1 MTKRRLPMAEHADTL
16 SLKALRELVTGL
28 VERADRAEIRTE
40 KLEADNRKLR
50 EDNDLLR
57 VENTRLKVDNQ
68 LLRDEIARLKNLP
81 PRPPFRPS
89 GMEQATSDKTVAGSR
104 KPARRRG
111 PKGDKGS
118 VTGEEVLP
126 ANAPPGSR
134 FKGYKDCVVRDLVV
148 RAEVVRYRR
157 ECWVAPDGRTIVA
170 PLPAGIK
177 GGYGASLR
185 RFCLMLHSHG
195 QVTTQRL
202 TTLLND
208 VGVEISKRQ
217 VIRFLTERLDGFH
230 AEDAAV
236 LHAGLVSAPFVT
248 VDDTGAR
255 HANRNF
261 HTTQIG
267 GEHFTAFR
275 TAPSK
280 SRLNFLALLRG
291 NYQDYVLNDAAFTF
305 LEDRQVDPA
314 LLAHL
319 KTREPRRFANQVPFL
334 EYLAANGIDIFDKEI
349 IRPFAEA
356 GIWGAIRHHGLVG
369 NAVIVSDDAGQFRVG
384 THALC
389 WVHAER
395 LLHKLMPATPGQ
407 VRHVETLRDLIWR
420 FYKALKAYQRR
431 PDPRAARGIQARF
444 DRIFSLRTGYGDLDK
459 LLFRLRRRKAELLR
473 VLERPETPLHTN
485 ASERDL
491 RGFVIK
497 RKISGGTVTRN
508 GRQARDSML
517 GLMKTCQKL
526 GLSFWHYLGDR
537 LGISDEDHAVAPLAS
552 LVAARA

>member
-1 MTKRRLPMAEHADTL
+1 
-16 SLKALRELVTGL
+16 
-28 VERADRAEIRTE
+28 
-40 KLEADNRKLR
+40 
-50 EDNDLLR
+50 
-57 VENTRLKVDNQ
+57 
-68 LLRDEIARLKNLP
+68 
-81 PRPPFRPS
+81 
-89 GMEQATSDKTVAGSR
+89 MEQATSDKAVAGSR

-111 PKGDKGS
+111 PKGDTRS
-118 VTGEEVLP
+118 ATREEVLP
-126 ANAPPGSR
+126 ARAPPGSR

-157 ECWVAPDGRTIVA
+157 ECWLTPEGRTIIA

-185 RFCLMLHSHG
+185 RFCLMLHSRG

-208 VGVEISKRQ
+208 VGVEITASSLAMIATKRQ
-217 VIRFLTERLDGFH
+217 VIR
-230 AEDAAV
+230 
-236 LHAGLVSAPFVT
+236 
-248 VDDTGAR
+248 
-255 HANRNF
+255 
-261 HTTQIG
+261 
-267 GEHFTAFR
+267 
-275 TAPSK
+275 
-280 SRLNFLALLRG
+280 
-291 NYQDYVLNDAAFTF
+291 F

-314 LLAHL
+314 LLARL
-319 KTREPRRFANQVPFL
+319 MTREPRRFANQVPFL
-334 EYLAANGIDIFDKEI
+334 EYLAANGVDIFDKDI
-349 IRPFAEA
+349 VRPFAEA
-356 GIWGAIRHHGLVG
+356 GIRGAIRHHGLVG

-444 DRIFSLRTGYGDLDK
+444 DRIFSIRTGYGDLDK
-459 LLFRLRRRKAELLR
+459 LLFRLSRRKEELLR

-497 RKISGGTVTRN
+497 RKISGGTVSRN

-526 GLSFWHYLGDR
+526 GLSFC
-537 LGISDEDHAVAPLAS
+537 AAP
-552 LVAARA
+552 VTY

>member
-28 VERADRAEIRTE
+28 VERADRADVRIEA
-40 KLEADNRKLR
+40 LETDNRRLR
-50 EDNDLLR
+50 EENDKLKI
-57 VENTRLKVDNQ
+57 ENTRLKVDNQ

-89 GMEQATSDKTVAGSR
+89 GMERATSEQKVAGSD
-104 KPARRRG
+104 KPTRRRG
-111 PKGDKGS
+111 PKGDTKR
-118 VTGEEVLP
+118 VTREEVLT
-126 ANAPPGSR
+126 AKAPPGSR
-134 FKGYKDCVVRDLVV
+134 FKGYKDCVVRELVMRV
-148 RAEVVRYRR
+148 EVVRYRR
-157 ECWVAPDGRTIVA
+157 ECWVAPDGRTIIA
-170 PLPAGIK
+170 PLPAGVQ
-177 GGYGASLR
+177 GGYGANLR

-217 VIRFLTERLDGFH
+217 VIRFLTQALDGFH

-267 GEHFTAFR
+267 GKLFTTFR

-291 NYQDYVLNDAAFTF
+291 NYQDYVLNDAAFSV
-305 LEDRQVDPA
+305 LEERQLDPE
-314 LLAHL
+314 LLAPL
-319 KTREPRRFANQVPFL
+319 NRPEPRRFANQVLFL
-334 EYLAANGIDIFDKEI
+334 EYLAANGIDIFDRDI
-349 IRPFAEA
+349 IRAFAEA

-369 NAVIVSDDAGQFRVG
+369 SAVIVSDDAGQFRVG

-395 LLHKLMPATPGQ
+395 LLHKLMPATPHQ
-407 VRHVETLRDLIWR
+407 VKHVETLRELIWL
-420 FYKALKAYQRR
+420 FYKALKDYQRS
-431 PDPRAARGIQARF
+431 PSGRAARGLQLRF
-444 DRIFSLRTGYGDLDK
+444 DRIFSIRTGYGELDK
-459 LLFRLRRRKAELLR
+459 LLSRLRRRKAELLR
-473 VLERPETPLHTN
+473 VLERPEIPLNTN

-497 RKISGGTVTRN
+497 RKISGGTVSRN

-537 LGISDEDHAVAPLAS
+537 LGIRDGDHLIPPLPTII
-552 LVAARA
+552 AARS

>member
-1 MTKRRLPMAEHADTL
+1 MTKRRLPMVEHADTL

-28 VERADRAEIRTE
+28 VARADRAEIRIE
-40 KLEADNRKLR
+40 ALEADNRKLR
-50 EDNDLLR
+50 EENDLLR
-57 VENTRLKVDNQ
+57 IENTRLKVDNQ

-89 GMEQATSDKTVAGSR
+89 GMDQATSDKTVPGSR

-111 PKGDKGS
+111 PKGDTRS
-118 VTGEEVLP
+118 ATREEVLP
-126 ANAPPGSR
+126 ARAPPGSR
-134 FKGYKDCVVRDLVV
+134 FKGYKDCMVRDLVV

-157 ECWVAPDGRTIVA
+157 ECWVTPEGRTIIA

-208 VGVEISKRQ
+208 VGIEISKRQ

-275 TAPSK
+275 TTPSK

-305 LEDRQVDPA
+305 LETRQVDPA
-314 LLAHL
+314 LLARL
-319 KTREPRRFANQVPFL
+319 KTCEPRRFANQVPFL
-334 EYLAANGIDIFDKEI
+334 EYLAANGIDIFDKDI
-349 IRPFAEA
+349 IRPFA
-356 GIWGAIRHHGLVG
+356 
-369 NAVIVSDDAGQFRVG
+369 
-384 THALC
+384 
-389 WVHAER
+389 
-395 LLHKLMPATPGQ
+395 
-407 VRHVETLRDLIWR
+407 
-420 FYKALKAYQRR
+420 
-431 PDPRAARGIQARF
+431 
-444 DRIFSLRTGYGDLDK
+444 
-459 LLFRLRRRKAELLR
+459 
-473 VLERPETPLHTN
+473 
-485 ASERDL
+485 
-491 RGFVIK
+491 
-497 RKISGGTVTRN
+497 
-508 GRQARDSML
+508 
-517 GLMKTCQKL
+517 
-526 GLSFWHYLGDR
+526 
-537 LGISDEDHAVAPLAS
+537 
-552 LVAARA
+552 

>member
-28 VERADRAEIRTE
+28 VERADRADARIE
-40 KLEADNRKLR
+40 KLDAENHQLR
-50 EDNDLLR
+50 AENDQLR
-57 VENTRLKVDNQ
+57 LENTRLKIDNQ

-89 GMEQATSDKTVAGSR
+89 GMERATSDKPASGSP
-104 KPARRRG
+104 KPAPPRG
-111 PKGDKGS
+111 PKNDTKR
-118 VTGEEVLP
+118 VTREEVL
-126 ANAPPGSR
+126 AASVPPGSR
-134 FKGYKDCVVRDLVV
+134 FKGYNDCFVRDLVLRV
-148 RAEVVRYRR
+148 EVVRYRR
-157 ECWVAPDGRTIVA
+157 ECWVTPKGDTIIA
-170 PLPAGIK
+170 PLPAGIR
-177 GGYGASLR
+177 GGFGPNLR
-185 RFCLMLHSHG
+185 RFCLMLHAHG
-195 QVTTQRL
+195 QVTTQRM

-217 VIRFLTERLDGFH
+217 VVRFLTQRLDGFH

-236 LHAGLVSAPFVT
+236 LHAGLVSAPYVT

-255 HANRNF
+255 HANCNF

-275 TAPSK
+275 TAPAK

-305 LEDRQVDPA
+305 LDGRPVDPV
-314 LLAHL
+314 LLARL
-319 KTREPRRFANQVPFL
+319 KRSGPRHFAHQVPFL
-334 EYLAANGIDIFDKEI
+334 QHLAEHGIDILDTETL
-349 IRPFAEA
+349 RPFTEA

-369 NAVIVSDDAGQFRVG
+369 NAVIVSDDARQFRVG

-395 LLHKLMPATPGQ
+395 LLHKLMPATPQQ
-407 VRHVETLRDLIWR
+407 VKQVETLRDLIWH
-420 FYKALKAYQRR
+420 FYKALKAYRRR
-431 PDPRAARGIQARF
+431 PDPRAAQSLRARF
-444 DRIFSLRTGYGDLDK
+444 DRIFSIRTGYGELDK
-459 LLFRLRRRKAELLR
+459 LLLRLRRRKPELLR
-473 VLERPETPLHTN
+473 VLERPEIPLHTN

-491 RGFVIK
+491 RGLVIK
-497 RKISGGTVTRN
+497 RKISGGTVSRN
-508 GRQARDSML
+508 GRQAGDSML
-517 GLMKTCQKL
+517 GLSKTCQKL
-526 GLSFWHYLGDR
+526 GLSFWHYLGNR
-537 LGISDEDHAVAPLAS
+537 LGISGEDHPIAPLAC

>member
-28 VERADRAEIRTE
+28 VERADRAEIRIE

-89 GMEQATSDKTVAGSR
+89 GMDQATSDKTVAGSR

-111 PKGDKGS
+111 PKGDKSS
-118 VTGEEVLP
+118 VTREEVLP

-208 VGVEISKRQ
+208 VGIEISKRQ

-236 LHAGLVSAPFVT
+236 LHAGLISAPFVT

-314 LLAHL
+314 LLARL
-319 KTREPRRFANQVPFL
+319 KTRQPRRFANQVPFL

-431 PDPRAARGIQARF
+431 PDPRAARSLQARF

-497 RKISGGTVTRN
+497 RKISGGTVSRN

>member
-1 MTKRRLPMAEHADTL
+1 MTKRSLPMVEHADTL

-28 VERADRAEIRTE
+28 VARADRAEIRIE

-50 EDNDLLR
+50 EENDLLR

-89 GMEQATSDKTVAGSR
+89 GMDQATSDKTVAGSR

-118 VTGEEVLP
+118 VTREEVLP

-195 QVTTQRL
+195 QVMTQRL

-314 LLAHL
+314 LLARL
-319 KTREPRRFANQVPFL
+319 NTRQPRRFANQVPFL

-431 PDPRAARGIQARF
+431 PDPRAARSLQARF

-497 RKISGGTVTRN
+497 RKISGGTVSRN

-526 GLSFWHYLGDR
+526 SLSFWHYLGDR

-552 LVAARA
+552 LVAART

>member
-28 VERADRAEIRTE
+28 VERADRADIRIE
-40 KLEADNRKLR
+40 KLEAENQKLR
-50 EDNDLLR
+50 DENDQLR
-57 VENTRLKVDNQ
+57 IDNTRLKVDNQ

-81 PRPPFRPS
+81 PRPPFKPS
-89 GMEQATSDKTVAGSR
+89 GMEQATSDKMVAGKD

-111 PKGDKGS
+111 PKGDTRR
-118 VTGEEVLP
+118 VMRIEVLP

-134 FKGYKDCVVRDLVV
+134 FKGYRDCVVRDLIV
-148 RAEVVRYRR
+148 RPDVVRYRR
-157 ECWVAPDGRTIVA
+157 ECWVTPDGHRVIA
-170 PLPAGIK
+170 PLPAGVK
-177 GGYGASLR
+177 GGYGANLR

-217 VIRFLTERLDGFH
+217 VIRFLTQGLDGFH

-255 HANRNF
+255 HGNRNF

-267 GEHFTAFR
+267 GEHFCAFR

-291 NYQDYVLNDAAFTF
+291 NYQDYVLNDAAFTV
-305 LEDRQVDPA
+305 LEDRHVDPTLVA
-314 LLAHL
+314 RLR
-319 KTREPRRFANQVPFL
+319 TPEPQHFANQVPFL
-334 EYLAANGIDIFDKEI
+334 EHLAAKGIDIFDGQT

-407 VRHVETLRDLIWR
+407 VKHVETLRQLIWH
-420 FYKALKAYQRR
+420 FYKALKAYRR
-431 PDPRAARGIQARF
+431 KPSRSAVRGLQLRF
-444 DRIFSLRTGYGDLDK
+444 DRIFSIRTGYGELDA
-459 LLFRLRRRKAELLR
+459 LLGRLGRRKAELLR
-473 VLERPETPLHTN
+473 VLERPEIPLHTN

-491 RGFVIK
+491 RGIVIK
-497 RKISGGTVTRN
+497 RKISGGTVSHH
-508 GRQARDSML
+508 GRQARDSLL

-537 LGISDEDHAVAPLAS
+537 LGIGDHPIAPLPS
-552 LVAARA
+552 MVAARA

>member
-1 MTKRRLPMAEHADTL
+1 MTKRRLPMVEHADTL

-28 VERADRAEIRTE
+28 VARADRAEIRIE

-50 EDNDLLR
+50 EENDLLR

-118 VTGEEVLP
+118 VTREEVLP

-314 LLAHL
+314 LLARL
-319 KTREPRRFANQVPFL
+319 KTRQPRRFANQVPFL

-395 LLHKLMPATPGQ
+395 LLHKLMPATTGQ

-431 PDPRAARGIQARF
+431 PDPRAAPSLQARF

-497 RKISGGTVTRN
+497 RKISGGTVSRN

-552 LVAARA
+552 LVAART

>member
-28 VERADRAEIRTE
+28 VKRADQADIRIE
-40 KLEADNRKLR
+40 KLEAENRTLR
-50 EDNDLLR
+50 AGNDQLR
-57 VENTRLKVDNQ
+57 IENTRLKVDNQ

-89 GMEQATSDKTVAGSR
+89 GMEKATSDKAAGSKE
-104 KPARRRG
+104 KPSRQRG
-111 PKGDKGS
+111 PKGDTGR
-118 VTGEEVLP
+118 VTREEVLV
-126 ANAPPGSR
+126 ASVPPGSR
-134 FKGYKDCVVRDLVV
+134 FKGYKDCVVRDLVL
-148 RAEVVRYRR
+148 RAEVIRYRR
-157 ECWVAPDGRTIVA
+157 ECWVAPDGRTIIA
-170 PLPAGIK
+170 PLPTGIQ
-177 GGYGASLR
+177 GGFGPNLR
-185 RFCLMLHSHG
+185 RFCLTLHNHG

-208 VGVEISKRQ
+208 IGVEISRRQ
-217 VIRFLTERLDGFH
+217 VIRFLTQGLDGFH

-236 LHAGLVSAPFVT
+236 LHAGLVSAPYVT

-267 GEHFTAFR
+267 GEYFTAFR

-291 NYQDYVLNDAAFTF
+291 NYQDYVLNGAAFAF
-305 LEDRQVDPA
+305 LEDRQVDPV
-314 LLAHL
+314 LLAPL
-319 KTREPRRFANQVPFL
+319 KRQEPQRFANQVPFL
-334 EYLAANGIDIFDKEI
+334 EHLAEHGIDIFDKDI

-369 NAVIVSDDAGQFRVG
+369 KAVIVSDDAGQFRVG

-395 LLHKLMPATPGQ
+395 LLHKLMPATPSQ
-407 VRHVETLRDLIWR
+407 VKHVETLRELIWL
-420 FYKALKAYQRR
+420 FYKLLKDYQRR
-431 PDPRAARGIQARF
+431 PSRRAAHALEIRF
-444 DRIFSLRTGYGDLDK
+444 DRIFSIRTGYGDLDK
-459 LLFRLRRRKAELLR
+459 LLSRLKRRKAELLR
-473 VLERPETPLHTN
+473 VLERPETPLNTN

-497 RKISGGTVTRN
+497 RKISGGTVSRD

-537 LGISDEDHAVAPLAS
+537 LGIATSHPAIPPLATMI
-552 LVAARA
+552 VTRA

>member
-1 MTKRRLPMAEHADTL
+1 MTKRRLPMVEHADTL
-16 SLKALRELVTGL
+16 SLKALRQLVTGL
-28 VERADRAEIRTE
+28 VKRADQADIRIE
-40 KLEADNRKLR
+40 KLEAENQKLR
-50 EDNDLLR
+50 AENDQLR
-57 VENTRLKVDNQ
+57 LENTRLKVDNQ

-81 PRPPFRPS
+81 PRPPFKPS
-89 GMEQATSDKTVAGSR
+89 GMEKATSDKAAGS
-104 KPARRRG
+104 KEQPSRRRG
-111 PKGDKGS
+111 PKGDTGR
-118 VTGEEVLP
+118 VTREEVLV
-126 ANAPPGSR
+126 ASVPPGSR
-134 FKGYKDCVVRDLVV
+134 FKGYKDCIVRDLVL
-148 RAEVVRYRR
+148 RAEVIRYRR
-157 ECWVAPDGRTIVA
+157 ECWSAPDGRMIIA
-170 PLPAGIK
+170 PLPAGVQC
-177 GGYGASLR
+177 GFGPNLR
-185 RFCLMLHSHG
+185 RFCLTLHNHG

-208 VGVEISKRQ
+208 IGVEISKRQ
-217 VIRFLTERLDGFH
+217 VIRFLTQGLDGFH

-236 LHAGLVSAPFVT
+236 LHAGLVSASYVT

-261 HTTQIG
+261 HTTHIG
-267 GEHFTAFR
+267 GEYFTAFR

-291 NYQDYVLNDAAFTF
+291 NYQDYVLNDAAFAF
-305 LEDRQVDPA
+305 LEDRQVDPV
-314 LLAHL
+314 LLEPL
-319 KTREPRRFANQVPFL
+319 KRQEPQRFANQVPFL
-334 EYLAANGIDIFDKEI
+334 GHLAEHGIDIFDRDI

-395 LLHKLMPATPGQ
+395 LLHKLMPATPRQ
-407 VRHVETLRDLIWR
+407 MEQVETIRELVWL
-420 FYKALKAYQRR
+420 FYKLLKDYQRKPSR
-431 PDPRAARGIQARF
+431 RAAHALEIRF
-444 DRIFSLRTGYGDLDK
+444 DRIFSIPTGYGDLDK
-459 LLFRLRRRKAELLR
+459 LLSRLKRRKVELLR
-473 VLERPETPLHTN
+473 VLERPETPLNTN

-497 RKISGGTVTRN
+497 RKISGGTVSRD

-537 LGISDEDHAVAPLAS
+537 LGIPTSHPAIPPLATMI
-552 LVAARA
+552 VTRA

>member
-1 MTKRRLPMAEHADTL
+1 MTKRRLPLVEHADTL

-28 VERADRAEIRTE
+28 VERVDRSDIRIE
-40 KLEADNRKLR
+40 KLEA
-50 EDNDLLR
+50 
-57 VENTRLKVDNQ
+57 ENQR
-68 LLRDEIARLKNLP
+68 LRDEIARLKNLP

-89 GMEQATSDKTVAGSR
+89 GMEQATSDKAVTSKE
-104 KPARRRG
+104 KPKRRRG
-111 PKGDKGS
+111 PKCDTGS
-118 VTGEEVLP
+118 VTREEVLP
-126 ANAPPGSR
+126 VAAPPGSR
-134 FKGYKDCVVRDLVV
+134 FKGYKVCVVRDLVM
-148 RAEVVRYRR
+148 RADVMRYRR
-157 ECWVAPDGRTIVA
+157 ECWITPDGRTIVA
-170 PLPAGIK
+170 PLPAGTR
-177 GGYGASLR
+177 GGYGANLR

-202 TTLLND
+202 TTLLNG

-217 VIRFLTERLDGFH
+217 VVRSLTQGLDGFH

-236 LHAGLVSAPFVT
+236 LHAGLVSAPYVT

-255 HANRNF
+255 HAHRSF
-261 HTTQIG
+261 YTTHIG
-267 GEHFTAFR
+267 GEHFSAFR

-291 NYQDYVLNDAAFTF
+291 NYHDYVLNDAALAF
-305 LEDRQVDPA
+305 LEDRRIDPV
-314 LLAHL
+314 LLARL
-319 KTREPRRFANQVPFL
+319 KTSGPRWFPNQVPFL
-334 EYLAANGIDIFDKEI
+334 AYLAESGIDIFDRAV

-356 GIWGAIRHHGLVG
+356 GIWGAIRHHGLLG

-389 WVHAER
+389 LVHAER
-395 LLHKLMPATPGQ
+395 LLHKLMPATPQQ
-407 VRHVETLRDLIWR
+407 VAHVETLRELIWL
-420 FYKALKAYQRR
+420 FYKLLKDFSRSPSR
-431 PDPRAARGIQARF
+431 RAAQALEARF
-444 DRIFSLRTGYGDLDK
+444 DRIFSIHTGYSDLDK
-459 LLFRLRRRKAELLR
+459 LLSRLKRRKAELLR
-473 VLERPETPLHTN
+473 VLERPEIPLHTN

-491 RGFVIK
+491 RSFVIK
-497 RKISGGTVTRN
+497 RKISGGTASRS

-537 LGISDEDHAVAPLAS
+537 LEISNEGHRVPPLAS

>member
-1 MTKRRLPMAEHADTL
+1 MTKRRLPMVEHADTL

-28 VERADRAEIRTE
+28 IERADRADIRIE
-40 KLEADNRKLR
+40 KLEAENQKLR
-50 EDNDLLR
+50 AENDQLR
-57 VENTRLKVDNQ
+57 IENTRLKVDNQ

-89 GMEQATSDKTVAGSR
+89 GMEQATSEKAVAGKE

-111 PKGDKGS
+111 PKGDTGN
-118 VTGEEVLP
+118 VTREEVLP
-126 ANAPPGSR
+126 IAAPPGSR
-134 FKGYKDCVVRDLVV
+134 FKGYKDCLVRDLVV
-148 RAEVVRYRR
+148 RVEVVRYRR
-157 ECWVAPDGRTIVA
+157 ECWVTPDGRTIIA
-170 PLPAGIK
+170 PLPAGIRA
-177 GGYGASLR
+177 GYGANLR
-185 RFCLMLHSHG
+185 RFCLMLHAHG

-217 VIRFLTERLDGFH
+217 VIRVLTERLDGFH

-261 HTTQIG
+261 HTTHIG
-267 GEHFTAFR
+267 GEHFTVFR
-275 TAPSK
+275 TGPSK

-305 LEDRQVDPA
+305 LQDRQVDPA
-314 LLAHL
+314 LLARL
-319 KTREPRRFANQVPFL
+319 NTREPRRFANQVPFL
-334 EYLAANGIDIFDKEI
+334 EYLAQNGIDIFDRDI

-389 WVHAER
+389 WVHTER

-407 VRHVETLRDLIWR
+407 VKHVETLRELIWL
-420 FYKALKAYQRR
+420 FYKALKDFSRSPSR
-431 PDPRAARGIQARF
+431 RAAQGLEVRF
-444 DRIFSLRTGYGDLDK
+444 DRIFSIRTGYGDLDK
-459 LLFRLRRRKAELLR
+459 LLSRLKRRKAELLR

-497 RKISGGTVTRN
+497 RKISGGTVSRN

-526 GLSFWHYLGDR
+526 GLSFWRYLGDR
-537 LGISDEDHAVAPLAS
+537 LGVGASHPSIPPLATMI
-552 LVAARA
+552 VART

>member
-1 MTKRRLPMAEHADTL
+1 M
-16 SLKALRELVTGL
+16 
-28 VERADRAEIRTE
+28 
-40 KLEADNRKLR
+40 
-50 EDNDLLR
+50 
-57 VENTRLKVDNQ
+57 
-68 LLRDEIARLKNLP
+68 
-81 PRPPFRPS
+81 
-89 GMEQATSDKTVAGSR
+89 
-104 KPARRRG
+104 
-111 PKGDKGS
+111 
-118 VTGEEVLP
+118 
-126 ANAPPGSR
+126 
-134 FKGYKDCVVRDLVV
+134 

-185 RFCLMLHSHG
+185 CFCLMLHSHG

-202 TTLLND
+202 TTFLND

-280 SRLNFLALLRG
+280 SRRLNFLALLRG

-314 LLAHL
+314 LLARL
-319 KTREPRRFANQVPFL
+319 NTRQPRRFANQVPFL

-420 FYKALKAYQRR
+420 FYKALKACQRR
-431 PDPRAARGIQARF
+431 PDPRAARSLQARF

-497 RKISGGTVTRN
+497 RKISGATVSRN

-526 GLSFWHYLGDR
+526 GRSFWHSLGDR

-552 LVAARA
+552 LVAART

>member
-1 MTKRRLPMAEHADTL
+1 V
-16 SLKALRELVTGL
+16 LV
-28 VERADRAEIRTE
+28 A
-40 KLEADNRKLR
+40 
-50 EDNDLLR
+50 
-57 VENTRLKVDNQ
+57 
-68 LLRDEIARLKNLP
+68 
-81 PRPPFRPS
+81 
-89 GMEQATSDKTVAGSR
+89 
-104 KPARRRG
+104 
-111 PKGDKGS
+111 S
-118 VTGEEVLP
+118 V
-126 ANAPPGSR
+126 PPGSS
-134 FKGYKDCVVRDLVV
+134 FKGYKDCVVRDLIL
-148 RAEVVRYRR
+148 RADVVRYRR
-157 ECWVAPDGRTIVA
+157 ECWVTPDGRRIIA
-170 PLPAGIK
+170 SLPAGLQ
-177 GGYGASLR
+177 GRYGANLR
-185 RFCLMLHSHG
+185 RFCLTLHNHG

-208 VGVEISKRQ
+208 IGVEISKRQ
-217 VIRFLTERLDGFH
+217 VIRLLTQGLDGFH

-236 LHAGLVSAPFVT
+236 LHAGLVSAPYVT

-267 GEHFTAFR
+267 GTHFTAFR

-305 LEDRQVDPA
+305 LEDRQVDPV
-314 LLAHL
+314 LLAQL
-319 KTREPRRFANQVPFL
+319 KRQEPQRFANQVPFL
-334 EYLAANGIDIFDKEI
+334 GYLTENGIDIFDRDI

-395 LLHKLMPATPGQ
+395 LLHKLMPATPRQ
-407 VRHVETLRDLIWR
+407 VKHVETLRELIWL
-420 FYKALKAYQRR
+420 FYKQLKNYQRS
-431 PDPRAARGIQARF
+431 PSQHAARGLRVRF
-444 DRIFSLRTGYGDLDK
+444 DRIFSIRTGYSDLDK
-459 LLFRLRRRKAELLR
+459 LLSRLKRRKAELLR
-473 VLERPETPLHTN
+473 VLERPETPLNTN

-497 RKISGGTVTRN
+497 RKISGGTVSRD

-537 LGISDEDHAVAPLAS
+537 LGIATSHPAIPPLATMI
-552 LVAARA
+552 VTRA

>member
-1 MTKRRLPMAEHADTL
+1 MTKRRLPMVEHADTL

-28 VERADRAEIRTE
+28 VARADRAEIRIE

-50 EDNDLLR
+50 EENDLLR

-118 VTGEEVLP
+118 VTREEVLP

-305 LEDRQVDPA
+305 LQDRQVDPA
-314 LLAHL
+314 LLARL
-319 KTREPRRFANQVPFL
+319 NTRQPRRFANQVPFL

-431 PDPRAARGIQARF
+431 PDPRAARSLQARF

-497 RKISGGTVTRN
+497 RKISGGTVSRN

>member
-1 MTKRRLPMAEHADTL
+1 MTKRRLPMVEHADTL

-28 VERADRAEIRTE
+28 VARADRADIRIE
-40 KLEADNRKLR
+40 KLEAENQKLR
-50 EDNDLLR
+50 DESDQLR
-57 VENTRLKVDNQ
+57 IENTRLKVDNQ

-89 GMEQATSDKTVAGSR
+89 GMEKATSDRTVGSKE
-104 KPARRRG
+104 KPARHRG
-111 PKGDKGS
+111 PKGD
-118 VTGEEVLP
+118 TRNATREEVLP
-126 ANAPPGSR
+126 VASPPGSR
-134 FKGYKDCVVRDLVV
+134 FKGYKDCMVRDLVV

-157 ECWVAPDGRTIVA
+157 ECWLTPDGRTITA
-170 PLPAGIK
+170 SLPAGVQ
-177 GGYGASLR
+177 GGFGPNLR
-185 RFCLMLHSHG
+185 RFCMMLHSHG

-217 VIRFLTERLDGFH
+217 VIRFLTQRMEGFH

-236 LHAGLVSAPFVT
+236 LHAGLVSAPYVT

-261 HTTQIG
+261 HTTHIG
-267 GEHFTAFR
+267 GEHFSAFR

-291 NYQDYVLNDAAFTF
+291 NYQDYVLNDAAFAL
-305 LEDRQVDPA
+305 LEDRQVDPT

-319 KTREPRRFANQVPFL
+319 SNGEPRRFANQVPFL
-334 EYLAANGIDIFDKEI
+334 AYLAEKGIDIFDRDI

-356 GIWGAIRHHGLVG
+356 GIWGSIRHHGLVG

-395 LLHKLMPATPGQ
+395 LLHKLMPATPRQ
-407 VRHVETLRDLIWR
+407 VKHVETLRELIWL
-420 FYKALKAYQRR
+420 FYKQLKNYQRSPGR
-431 PDPRAARGIQARF
+431 RAARGLELRF
-444 DRIFSLRTGYGDLDK
+444 DRIFSIRTGYRDLDQ
-459 LLFRLRRRKAELLR
+459 LLSRLKRRKAELLR
-473 VLERPETPLHTN
+473 VLERPETPLNTN

-497 RKISGGTVTRN
+497 RKISGGTVSRD

-537 LGISDEDHAVAPLAS
+537 LGISNEGKLVPPLAAI
-552 LVAARA
+552 VAARS

>member
-28 VERADRAEIRTE
+28 VERADRADARIE
-40 KLEADNRKLR
+40 KLEAENQTLR
-50 EDNDLLR
+50 AENDQLR
-57 VENTRLKVDNQ
+57 IENTRLKVDNQ

-89 GMEQATSDKTVAGSR
+89 GMEKATNDKTAGSKE
-104 KPARRRG
+104 KPSRRRG
-111 PKGDKGS
+111 AKGDTGR
-118 VTGEEVLP
+118 VTREEVLV
-126 ANAPPGSR
+126 ASVPPGSR
-134 FKGYKDCVVRDLVV
+134 FKGYKDCVVRDLVL
-148 RAEVVRYRR
+148 RAEVIRYRR
-157 ECWVAPDGRTIVA
+157 ECWLTPDGRTIIA
-170 PLPAGIK
+170 PLPTGIQ
-177 GGYGASLR
+177 GGFGPNLR
-185 RFCLMLHSHG
+185 RFCLTLHNHG

-208 VGVEISKRQ
+208 IGVEISKRQ
-217 VIRFLTERLDGFH
+217 VIRFLTQGLDGFH

-236 LHAGLVSAPFVT
+236 LHAGLVSAPYVT
-248 VDDTGAR
+248 VDDTGAW

-267 GEHFTAFR
+267 GEYFTAFR

-291 NYQDYVLNDAAFTF
+291 NYQDYVLNDAAFAF
-305 LEDRQVDPA
+305 LEDRQVDPV
-314 LLAHL
+314 LLAPL
-319 KTREPRRFANQVPFL
+319 KGQEPQRFANQVPFL
-334 EYLAANGIDIFDKEI
+334 EHLAEHGIDIFDKDI

-369 NAVIVSDDAGQFRVG
+369 KAVIVSDDAGQFRVG

-395 LLHKLMPATPGQ
+395 LLHKLMPATPSQ
-407 VRHVETLRDLIWR
+407 VKHVETLRELIWL
-420 FYKALKAYQRR
+420 FYKLLKDYQRR
-431 PDPRAARGIQARF
+431 PSRRAAHALEIRF
-444 DRIFSLRTGYGDLDK
+444 DRIFSIRTGYGDLDK
-459 LLFRLRRRKAELLR
+459 LLSRLKRRKAELLR
-473 VLERPETPLHTN
+473 VLERPETPLNTN

-497 RKISGGTVTRN
+497 RKISGGTVSRD

-537 LGISDEDHAVAPLAS
+537 LGIATSHPAIPPLATMI
-552 LVAARA
+552 VTRA

>member
-28 VERADRAEIRTE
+28 VERADRAEIRIE

-50 EDNDLLR
+50 EENDLLR

-89 GMEQATSDKTVAGSR
+89 GMDQATSDKTVAGSR

-118 VTGEEVLP
+118 VTREEVLP

-208 VGVEISKRQ
+208 VGIEISKRQ

-314 LLAHL
+314 LLARL
-319 KTREPRRFANQVPFL
+319 NTRQPRRFANQVPFL

-431 PDPRAARGIQARF
+431 PDPRAARSLQARF

-459 LLFRLRRRKAELLR
+459 LVFRLRRRKAELLR

-497 RKISGGTVTRN
+497 RKISGGTVSRN